1 MNIQEFEDNNEPEE
15 ISFNHVKNEAF
26 RINFTPLTTNK
37 KSSKDKRD
45 TPSIKKH
52 IPKQMENLF
61 EEFFV
66 FGSTKEDLSAA
77 VQNKNYEEITL
88 PAKIL
93 YSYPDPTENIKKF
106 SNSFK
111 CIIEICFLKFN

>member
-1 MNIQEFEDNNEPEE
+1 MNFQEYDDNNEPEE
-15 ISFNHVKNEAF
+15 ISFNNIKNEAF
-26 RINFTPLTTNK
+26 RINFTPLSTTK

-45 TPSIKKH
+45 TPSLKKQ

-66 FGSTKEDLSAA
+66 FGSTKEDLITA
-77 VQNKNYEEITL
+77 VGHNKNFDEINL
-88 PAKIL
+88 PPKIL

-106 SNSFK
+106 PF
-111 CIIEICFLKFN
+111 FFNKL